1 MNGTVGATTPA
12 TGAFTTLSATGT
24 LSGGTSGTAYSFSGS
39 APATSLTL
47 DSSGNLG
54 IGTSSPGAKLDI
66 VGATSNQIRVGTA
79 ATEHYRIGRNAS
91 DGLLD
96 FYGSQT
102 GFQGYRFGGIDGT
115 WATINSSGNLG
126 LGVTPS
132 AWLSSIKAFQIGS
145 VGGACV
151 FGNTSAGGGST
162 IGLNVYFDSGAT
174 ARYGAS
180 SFASR
185 YTQVNGAHE
194 WYTAASGTAGNAI
207 TFTQPMTLD
216 ASGNLLVGTTTSPSG
231 TSNFSLAGKIFGQAS
246 SGAILTLGVGSTSY
260 VTIDGGVNAFYPF
273 TDNATTLGY
282 STRRWTTVYATTALI
297 NTSDANDKQDIA
309 DLTDAEIATA
319 KVIKGLFKS
328 FKFKE
333 AVAKKGANARTHIG
347 VMAQDVQAAFAANG
361 LDASKYGI
369 FCSDTWYEVDGQS
382 QDQEGALYTS
392 SAPNAIEVTKLGIRY
407 EELLAFVIASL

>member
-1 MNGTVGATTPA
+1 M
-12 TGAFTTLSATGT
+12 
-24 LSGGTSGTAYSFSGS
+24 
-39 APATSLTL
+39 
-47 DSSGNLG
+47 G
-54 IGTSSPGAKLDI
+54 IGTTPSVKLDV
-66 VGATSNQIRVGTA
+66 VGAIKVTLAGQAQIWNGATGMYTTYQYNGTA
-79 ATEHYRIGRNAS
+79 NGDIGTGNQVFSGGATG
-91 DGLLD
+91 D
-96 FYGSQT
+96 F
-102 GFQGYRFGGIDGT
+102 GIT
-115 WATINSSGNLG
+115 SRAGNLV
-126 LGVTPS
+126 LGTGTTER
-132 AWLSSIKAFQIGS
+132 ARI
-145 VGGACV
+145 
-151 FGNTSAGGGST
+151 
-162 IGLNVYFDSGAT
+162 DS
-174 ARYGAS
+174 
-180 SFASR
+180 
-185 YTQVNGAHE
+185 
-194 WYTAASGTAGNAI
+194 
-207 TFTQPMTLD
+207 
-216 ASGNLLVGTTTSPSG
+216 SGNLLVGTTTSPSG
-231 TSNFSLAGKIFGQAS
+231 SSNFSLEGKIFGQAS

-260 VTIDGGVNAFYPF
+260 VTIDGGVAAFYPF
-273 TDNATTLGY
+273 ADNTTTLGY
-282 STRRWTTVYATTALI
+282 STKRWTTVYATTALI